1 MQSKTC
7 KLSYM
12 NQKHEIGLFPQEEN
26 LQYVRVRQIGQEHSF
41 KDLSMK
47 FFLIIE
53 SMFIQY
59 SANEF
64 IKWKELHST
73 QGFLPKSPIGLF
85 R

>member
-47 FFLIIE
+47 FFLIME
-53 SMFIQY
+53 SMFIQH

-64 IKWKELHST
+64 IK
-73 QGFLPKSPIGLF
+73 
-85 R
+85 